1 MAKDSF
7 IIYTKFGEQVSL
19 LSDAQAGVLLRALI
33 AYQSGET
40 LPKMDGMTNIVFSII
55 RQQIDFDNQKYEEMC
70 KAKSEAGKLGAE
82 YGRLGGRPTKRVK
95 TAKTAQGVLKTT
107 QGLSKTAKTPDNES
121 DNDTDNNITPI
132 IPYEGNGEDFR
143 GKFFETYPAFK
154 GEKRFDDSGIDYS
167 VLLAEF
173 EKSRVLRGMY
183 SFAKICG
190 MYESIARG
198 DFRDKDN
205 IVGNAVYGKSP
216 SAVADAD
223 AKAKREKWY
232 AERRQKA
239 LGDAEKIYKRFMQ
252 DEEFAKIERR
262 LRVIEIEWAKAE
274 VKGDKN
280 TLAKLEREKARLLLQ
295 KRGIIER
302 NGLTE
307 EDLLPKWHCSKCE
320 DTGFVDGMPCDC
332 YEED

>member
-1 MAKDSF
+1 MAKESF
-7 IIYTKFGEQVSL
+7 IIYTKYGEQINL
-19 LSDAQAGVLLRALI
+19 LSDTQAGVLLRALI
-33 AYQSGET
+33 KYQIGEE
-40 LPKMDGMTNIVFSII
+40 LPKMDGMTNLVFSVI
-55 RQQIDFDNQKYEEMC
+55 RQQMDFDNNKYDEMC
-70 KAKSEAGKLGAE
+70 KARSNAGKQ
-82 YGRLGGRPTKRVK
+82 GGRPAKPLENKGNKANKANALSDKAKK
-95 TAKTAQGVLKTT
+95 TNAFLGFDGKAKKAEYEYDNDNEYDIIPPFYSPLNGEK
-107 QGLSKTAKTPDNES
+107 KEKTPS
-121 DNDTDNNITPI
+121 D
-132 IPYEGNGEDFR
+132 E
-143 GKFFETYPAFK
+143 FFSKYPRYAK
-154 GEKRFDDSGIDYS
+154 DRAKMRVDVDYKRLIE
-167 VLLAEF
+167 EF
-173 EKSRVLRGMY
+173 EKSTYLRSLY
-183 SFAKICG
+183 TVKQINEIYPC
-190 MYESIARG
+190 ILTG
-198 DFRDKDN
+198 DFRDKEN
-205 IVGNAVYGKSP
+205 KP

-223 AKAKREKWY
+223 AKAKRDKWY
-232 AERRQKA
+232 AERRQKV

-320 DTGFVDGMPCDC
+320 DTGFVNGMPCDC

>member
-70 KAKSEAGKLGAE
+70 KAKSDAGKLGAE
-82 YGRLGGRPTKRVK
+82 YGKLGGRPTKRVK
-95 TAKTAQGVLKTT
+95 TAKTAQGVLKTP

-121 DNDTDNNITPI
+121 DNDTDNNNPLF
-132 IPYEGNGEDFR
+132 IPP
-143 GKFFETYPAFK
+143 KT
-154 GEKRFDDSGIDYS
+154 GEKKNNFADEFFSKYPRYAKDRAKMRADVDYKR
-167 VLLAEF
+167 LIEEF
-173 EKSRVLRGMY
+173 EKSTYLRSLY
-183 SFAKICG
+183 TVKQINEIYPC
-190 MYESIARG
+190 ILTG
-198 DFRDKDN
+198 DYRDKEN
-205 IVGNAVYGKSP
+205 KP

-262 LRVIEIEWAKAE
+262 LRVIEMEQGKAE
-274 VKGDKN
+274 ANEDEN

-307 EDLLPKWHCSKCE
+307 EDLLPKWHCTKCE